1 MCEERSIVLK
11 SKSGKKKDVKGSN
24 LEVYNYKVPL
34 WQLDD
39 HLSTEKYIE
48 SNRGIKLI
56 APLSL

>member
-11 SKSGKKKDVKGSN
+11 SKSRKKNGKGSN
-24 LEVYNYKVPL
+24 LEVHNYKLLL

-48 SNRGIKLI
+48 SKRGIKLI